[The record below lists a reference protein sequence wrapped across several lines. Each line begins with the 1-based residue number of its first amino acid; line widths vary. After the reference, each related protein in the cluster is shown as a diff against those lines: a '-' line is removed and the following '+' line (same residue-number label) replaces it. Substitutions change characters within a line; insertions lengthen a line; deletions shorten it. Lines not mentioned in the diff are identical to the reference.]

1 MRRRLHL
8 SSLRQARL
16 SRSRSA
22 GRENQLFVQRRTAI
36 LPVQLP
42 LDIAGIVEAHS
53 LGNTNICLLQKA
65 DGRQSLDSLRR
76 DTPHEC
82 HWTPVHLDIPT
93 ILIVDIGH

>member
-1 MRRRLHL
+1 MKAAVVTSAFGPAPYRRL
-8 SSLRQARL
+8 
-16 SRSRSA
+16 A
-22 GRENQLFVQRRTAI
+22 GPTAI
-36 LPVQLP
+36 
-42 LDIAGIVEAHS
+42 DIAGIVEADS

-93 ILIVDIGH
+93 ILVVDIGH